1 MGGVVACFQSAGLL
15 TYPRRDE
22 PSQQP
27 SSQRERSVRVTEE
40 LERLALHALAD
51 EYEQQNYCLFG
62 DQLKAPTFQLG
73 ESTQQLGL
81 WQSDPPTIT
90 LSRSF
95 VFGQPWGA
103 VAEVLK
109 HEMAH
114 QFVSEVLGVVEAR
127 AHGPLFSRICI
138 ERGIDP
144 SATGTVTQQSAAD
157 ASILGK
163 VTRLLSLAQSGERHE
178 AEAAAAAARRLM
190 LKHNIEHASG
200 AERRAYCFAHLGK
213 PTGRVYESQRSLA
226 AILRTYFFVE
236 TLWVGV
242 YRAREGTRGS
252 VLEVCGTRANV
263 EMAEYVFSF
272 LNRSAEH
279 LWQKHRADNGI
290 TSNRD
295 RRNFVAGVMAGFCE
309 KLAAE
314 RTSEQQRGLIW
325 VGDPQLGSY
334 FKRRYPR
341 VRTVR
346 YGTSSDS
353 GAHAAGR
360 QAGGKLVL
368 HKGMSSGPAG
378 KTRGL
383 LSN

>member
-1 MGGVVACFQSAGLL
+1 
-15 TYPRRDE
+15 
-22 PSQQP
+22 
-27 SSQRERSVRVTEE
+27 
-40 LERLALHALAD
+40 
-51 EYEQQNYCLFG
+51 
-62 DQLKAPTFQLG
+62 
-73 ESTQQLGL
+73 
-81 WQSDPPTIT
+81 
-90 LSRSF
+90 
-95 VFGQPWGA
+95 
-103 VAEVLK
+103 
-109 HEMAH
+109 
-114 QFVSEVLGVVEAR
+114 
-127 AHGPLFSRICI
+127 
-138 ERGIDP
+138 
-144 SATGTVTQQSAAD
+144 
-157 ASILGK
+157 
-163 VTRLLSLAQSGERHE
+163 
-178 AEAAAAAARRLM
+178 M

-200 AERRAYCFAHLGK
+200 AEQRDYCFAHLGK

-242 YRAREGTRGS
+242 YRAREGKRGS

-263 EMAEYVFSF
+263 EMAEYVFTF

-279 LWQKHRADNGI
+279 LWQKHRAACGI
-290 TSNRD
+290 SSNRD
-295 RRNFVAGVMAGFCE
+295 RRSFAAGVMAGFYE

-314 RTSEQQRGLIW
+314 RKSEQQRGLVW
-325 VGDPQLGSY
+325 VGDPQLGAY

-368 HKGMSSGPAG
+368 HKGMSSGPSG

-383 LSN
+383 LNN